1 MLANTNSTPAMTYV
15 EVEKTDDARAL
26 FERDLETIRVEL
38 RAYCYRMLGS
48 AFDAED
54 AVQESLVRAWRHID
68 RFEGRASLRSWLYRI
83 ATNVCLDAIAGRQR
97 RALPADFNAPGRP
110 NDPLGGALAA
120 HEWVEPIAERWVVPA
135 GGDPAERVVV
145 RDSVRLAFVAALQV
159 LPARQRAALI
169 LRDVLAWRPH
179 EIAELLGTTVVS
191 VNSSLQRAR
200 QTLAAMD
207 AGHQS
212 VSEPGGEASERLLQR
227 YVHAF
232 EHYDVESLV
241 ALLHEDATWMM
252 PPFSLWFRGAADIGA
267 WLAAKP
273 AGCRAIRLVPLDLNG
288 SAGFALYRP
297 SAAGDYY
304 EAFGVQ
310 VLDVRDGAITA
321 VDTFIDS
328 RLVILFGGSEVL
340 AA

>member
-1 MLANTNSTPAMTYV
+1 MTYL
-15 EVEKTDDARAL
+15 EVEGFDDTRAL
-26 FERDLETIRVEL
+26 FERDLEAIRVEL

-48 AFDAED
+48 AFDADD
-54 AVQESLVRAWRHID
+54 AVQEVLVRAWRHLD

-83 ATNVCLDAIAGRQR
+83 ATNVCLDSIAGRQR
-97 RALPADFNAPGRP
+97 RALPADLNGPGRP
-110 NDPLGGALAA
+110 HDPLGDALAA
-120 HEWVEPIAERWVVPA
+120 HEWVEPIADRWVVPA
-135 GGDPAERVVV
+135 GSDPAERAVV

-179 EIAELLGTTVVS
+179 EIADLLGTTVVS

-207 AGHQS
+207 TGQWPI
-212 VSEPGGEASERLLQR
+212 SEGGEGASKRLLER
-227 YVHAF
+227 YVDAF

-252 PPFSLWFRGAADIGA
+252 PPFPLWFRGAANIGA
-267 WLAAKP
+267 WLGAKP
-273 AGCRAIRLVPLDLNG
+273 VGCRAIRLVPLELNG

-297 SAAGDYY
+297 SASGDRY

-310 VLDVRDGAITA
+310 VLDVHDGTITA
-321 VDTFIDS
+321 IDTFIDP
-328 RLVILFGGSEVL
+328 RLVMLFGGSSVL
-340 AA
+340 AT